1 MGIKLRSIIRAFSM
15 GGLPPHLLRRNY
27 MCAYECTSYM
37 FRIFLKRLLKICV
50 TCNRKHNTSK
60 GVGGLLRT
68 LLISLLL
75 VLLVC
80 GVSLHN
86 IEIEHV
92 LLGTAHHYILLSL
105 ETFSASFSE
114 KSMLVFLVG
123 ALLVCALIGS
133 CLLIFEGFS
142 ALFRRATFLYSRC
155 PIIRALSSGRICNLG
170 FA

>member
-1 MGIKLRSIIRAFSM
+1 MGIRLRSIIQAFSM

-27 MCAYECTSYM
+27 MCVYECTLYM

-50 TCNRKHNTSK
+50 TCNRKLNASS

-68 LLISLLL
+68 LIISLLL

-114 KSMLVFLVG
+114 KSMFAFLIG
-123 ALLVCALIGS
+123 ALLVCALRGS
-133 CLLIFEGFS
+133 CLLTIKGFPAS
-142 ALFRRATFLYSRC
+142 FRRANFLYSRC
-155 PIIRALSSGRICNLG
+155 SIIRALSGGRICNLG